1 MYIDTN
7 YFMFINIGV
16 ILILVISVLLAYK
29 NGFVYQALNLVSFV
43 VAFLASMTL
52 APTLSR
58 YFPLFTDYV
67 SVSDAISKTFMNITL
82 WYVIVFV
89 VFKLVLAIL
98 LVVAKI
104 FNKIPLIGGVNK
116 ILGAVMGVV
125 TGAIWILLLT
135 TLLATPLFSN
145 GKEVINHTII
155 KPLSEIA
162 DKAVVKM
169 GEYIDLD
176 AIGDHLSGDMGQL
189 DNISEA
195 FETWLIENGFT
206 EQ

>member
-16 ILILVISVLLAYK
+16 VFILIISVLLAYK
-29 NGFVYQALNLVSFV
+29 NGFVYQALNLISFV

-67 SVSDAISKTFMNITL
+67 SVSDAISKTFMNIVL
-82 WYVIVFV
+82 WYLIVFV

-98 LVVAKI
+98 LIVAKI
-104 FNKIPLIGGVNK
+104 FNKIPLIGGLNK

-125 TGAIWILLLT
+125 TGTIWILLLT

-162 DKAVVKM
+162 DMAVVKM

-176 AIGDHLSGDMGQL
+176 AIGNHLSGDMGQL

>member
-67 SVSDAISKTFMNITL
+67 SVSDAISKTFMNIAL

-116 ILGAVMGVV
+116 ILGALMGVV

>member
-67 SVSDAISKTFMNITL
+67 SVSDAISKTFMNIAL

-104 FNKIPLIGGVNK
+104 FNKIPLIGGLNK
-116 ILGAVMGVV
+116 ILGALMGVV